1 MNDEPRRPA
10 RRSDDPTDAT
20 IASYESAASRF
31 RELDMGV
38 GPPLSRF
45 LDQVIARVGPGAD
58 VLELGSG
65 PGRDA
70 RYLEALGLRVQ
81 RSDATSAFVAL
92 LRAEG
97 FEARVLDVRRDDLG
111 GPWDAIYA
119 NAVLLHLDRTDLA
132 DAFVAMRSAVVH
144 GGVLAFTLKE
154 GDGERW
160 TESRLGVP
168 RWFVFWRRDDLAR
181 VLERAGW
188 VVESIEQR
196 DGPNDAWLHVF
207 ASASRDE

>member
-1 MNDEPRRPA
+1 M
-10 RRSDDPTDAT
+10 
-20 IASYESAASRF
+20 
-31 RELDMGV
+31 
-38 GPPLSRF
+38 SRF
-45 LDQVIARVGPGAD
+45 LEQLVARVGPGAY

-70 RYLEALGLRVQ
+70 RYLEARGLRVQ

-92 LRAEG
+92 LREEG

-119 NAVLLHLDRTDLA
+119 NAVLLHLDRADLA
-132 DAFVAMRSAVVH
+132 HALVAIRSAVVV

-168 RWFVFWRRDDLAR
+168 RWFAFWRRDDLAQ

-188 VVESIEQR
+188 VVESIEHR
-196 DGPNDAWLHVF
+196 DGPNDAWLHVL
-207 ASASRDE
+207 ASASRDG